1 MTETSAGASGAGM
14 AGRNHREITR
24 ADILPLAEYGKR
36 RAEYRN
42 RVLAVKRHRR
52 VEVGPV
58 ATFYFECYETMWQQI
73 HEMLWI
79 EKGGEEQIEDE
90 LRAYNPL
97 IPKGRELVATVMFE
111 IDDPVRRK
119 TFLSRLGGIE
129 ETAFLRFDGE
139 TVKGMPEAD
148 VDRTTADGK
157 ASSVQFIHFPFTA
170 EQIAKFRKPGT
181 EVVLG
186 FSHANYG
193 HMAMLPDAVRQA
205 LAGDFD

>member
-1 MTETSAGASGAGM
+1 MTQSSAAEAGSGK
-14 AGRNHREITR
+14 GRRQITR
-24 ADILPLAEYGKR
+24 ADILPLAEYGKKR
-36 RAEYRN
+36 DEFRN

-52 VEVGPV
+52 IEVGPV

-79 EKGGEEQIEDE
+79 EKGGEDQIADE

-97 IPKGRELVATVMFE
+97 IPKGEELVATVMFE

-119 TFLSRLGGIE
+119 SFLSRLGGVE
-129 ETAFLRFDGE
+129 DTAFLRFAGE
-139 TVKGMPEAD
+139 TITGQPEAD
-148 VDRTTADGK
+148 VDRTSAEGK

-170 EQIAKFRKPGT
+170 AQIAKFRQAGT

-186 FSHANYG
+186 FAHVNYG
-193 HMAMLPDAVRQA
+193 HMSMLPEPVRAA
-205 LAGDFD
+205 LAGDFA

>member
-1 MTETSAGASGAGM
+1 MTQTSTADAGAGKD
-14 AGRNHREITR
+14 RRQITR
-24 ADILPLAEYGKR
+24 ADILPLAEYGKKR
-36 RAEYRN
+36 DEYRN
-42 RVLAVKRHRR
+42 RVLALKRHRR

-79 EKGGEEQIEDE
+79 EKGGEAQIEDE

-97 IPKGRELVATVMFE
+97 IPKGSELVATVMFE

-119 TFLSRLGGIE
+119 SFLSRLGGVE
-129 ETAFLRFDGE
+129 ETAFLRFAGQ
-139 TVKGMPEAD
+139 TVAGQPEAD

-170 EQIAKFRKPGT
+170 AEIAKLRAPGT

-193 HMAMLPDAVRQA
+193 HMSMLPEAVRAA
-205 LAGDFD
+205 LAKDFA